1 METRILLIL
10 LVFLTIFDSEAQSLR
25 AEFAMAEFSSPTDGP
40 YLETYLKLKGKSL
53 ITIESESGN
62 YSEVLITYHIS
73 KGVWIPF
80 KDTYKIKSPVSS
92 GKAAPMDFID
102 QRRIPLKAG
111 TYDMEITIKDAN
123 DSLAE
128 PAKIQQQ
135 LVIEKQKQMNL
146 DSMVTATSVLSP
158 ALGTQKIIY
167 RSSFSISDIQL
178 VDSYSKTTEPNI
190 LSKIGYDLIPFT
202 SNFYPEST
210 NELSF
215 YAEVYCLPKK
225 SVPSGQA
232 FLINMFI
239 ENADDGRLMKGL
251 RKFV

>member
-111 TYDMEITIKDAN
+111 TYDMEITIKDADEFRFDGN
-123 DSLAE
+123 GY
-128 PAKIQQQ
+128 
-135 LVIEKQKQMNL
+135 
-146 DSMVTATSVLSP
+146 LS
-158 ALGTQKIIY
+158 IIPG
-167 RSSFSISDIQL
+167 SWNSEDNISFFIFHFRHSI
-178 VDSYSKTTEPNI
+178 
-190 LSKIGYDLIPFT
+190 G
-202 SNFYPEST
+202 
-210 NELSF
+210 
-215 YAEVYCLPKK
+215 
-225 SVPSGQA
+225 
-232 FLINMFI
+232 
-239 ENADDGRLMKGL
+239 
-251 RKFV
+251 